1 MKAYVLDTDVIVA
14 AFRSDAGASRQLL
27 EAARARKFGLVLSVP
42 LILEYEA
49 VLTRPEHLEASGGSK
64 ADVAAVLNELAR
76 ISKRV
81 ALVTR
86 LRPQLL
92 DAGDEMV
99 LETAV
104 NGGADAIVT
113 FNESDF
119 RPAAARFAL
128 SVLRPGQALR
138 ELEQDAD
145 IGS

>member
-1 MKAYVLDTDVIVA
+1 MKSYVLDTDVVVA

-27 EAARARKFGLVLSVP
+27 EAARAHTFELVLSVP
-42 LILEYEA
+42 LVLEYEA

-64 ADVAAVLNELAR
+64 ADIAAVLNELAR

-81 ALVTR
+81 TLVTR

-104 NGGADAIVT
+104 NGEADAIVT
-113 FNESDF
+113 FNERDF
-119 RPAAARFAL
+119 RPAAGRFGL

-145 IGS
+145 GGS